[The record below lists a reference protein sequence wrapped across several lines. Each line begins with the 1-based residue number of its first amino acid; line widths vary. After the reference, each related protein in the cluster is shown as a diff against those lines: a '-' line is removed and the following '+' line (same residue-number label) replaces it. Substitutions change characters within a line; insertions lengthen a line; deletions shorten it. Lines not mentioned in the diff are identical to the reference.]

1 PTKLKRSATDEL
13 KKEVLMPKKLKA
25 LCVCSVINE
34 LGIFYGNQLQGEI
47 YFKHSAKCS
56 QKTNGTFE

>member
-1 PTKLKRSATDEL
+1 
-13 KKEVLMPKKLKA
+13 MPKKSKV
-25 LCVCSVINE
+25 LCVCLVINE

-56 QKTNGTFE
+56 QKTNGTFEWTGVGYEKLGGNHA

>member
-1 PTKLKRSATDEL
+1 
-13 KKEVLMPKKLKA
+13 MPKKLKA
-25 LCVCSVINE
+25 LCVCSVISE